1 MQNFNYHSHTYRC
14 MHSDQDMTDEDYIKD
29 YIKMGFK
36 KIAITDHCPEKNVID
51 KRPRVRM
58 TYEQRKEYLQT
69 IRTLK
74 EKYKDQIE
82 IKVGYEVE
90 YLPGEEANIKELKD
104 ESDIIV
110 LGQHFVY
117 DENKEL
123 RILGKCDYT
132 EEELLRY
139 AEYIEKACNVT
150 RITATSYLNQLEEI
164 GLLESEKVGRE
175 KIYKNMRL
183 INLLSN

>member
-51 KRPRVRM
+51 KRQRVRM

-69 IRTLK
+69 IRALK

-90 YLPGEEANIKELKD
+90 YLPGEETNIKELKE

-139 AEYIEKACNVT
+139 AEYVEKALE
-150 RITATSYLNQLEEI
+150 LNIPDIIAHPDIYMSKRRGFGET
-164 GLLESEKVGRE
+164 EKKSG
-175 KIYKNMRL
+175 KY
-183 INLLSN
+183 NL